1 MHQSFVLAANPEHGR
16 PNPIRVTFS
25 DCGRAPE
32 PKDGLEKPVT
42 LYASGMFGGRWQG
55 PSYDE
60 MAREKGIRLIGV
72 DRPGIGG
79 TDSVPLKH
87 RITTWLDIVP
97 ALLKHL
103 DITCVSLASHSS
115 GSMFMLSTMLHL
127 RHLLHPERPYAA
139 FIAPWVPPEFSGKLG
154 MQFAS
159 LMPSSMVGSWHKL
172 AEFYINYG
180 LPVTGGVRSGISGL
194 KWLGSLSGLS
204 SGQSPQTSADTAGK
218 DAAAKEQL
226 DQIKQRLITTY
237 LFAEEFTGASQEALL
252 CMGKDDS
259 AWDGIKPV
267 TAKIIASEVIT
278 RSQTPPTPPTKLQVS
293 LFLAENDEMIGK
305 KGNQYWFD
313 CLKPGID
320 EGVLK
325 VDRFHLLGCDHNDV
339 LSPNVGVVEELFD
352 QICGQTR
359 GAADGQSVEVSLERK
374 DTKKDKKDTK
384 DSATR

>member
-1 MHQSFVLAANPEHGR
+1 M
-16 PNPIRVTFS
+16 
-25 DCGRAPE
+25 
-32 PKDGLEKPVT
+32 

-55 PSYDE
+55 ASYDDL
-60 MAREKGIRLIGV
+60 AKEKGIRLIGV

-97 ALLKHL
+97 ALLQHL
-103 DITCVSLASHSS
+103 NITCVSLASHSS

-139 FIAPWVPPEFSGKLG
+139 FISPWVPPEFSGKLG

-159 LMPSSMVGSWHKL
+159 LMPSSMVGSWHRL
-172 AEFYINYG
+172 AEFYVNYG

-194 KWLGSLSGLS
+194 KWLGKFSGLS
-204 SGQSPQTSADTAGK
+204 SGQSPQTPAETSEEDT
-218 DAAAKEQL
+218 AAKEQL
-226 DQIKQRLITTY
+226 DLIKQRLITTY
-237 LFAEEFTGASQEALL
+237 LFAEEYPGASQEALL

-267 TAKIIASEVIT
+267 TAKIIASEVLART
-278 RSQTPPTPPTKLQVS
+278 STQSTSRKLQVS

-320 EGVLK
+320 ESVLR

-339 LSPNVGVVEELFD
+339 LSPNVGVVEELFN
-352 QICGQTR
+352 QVCGQIQSE
-359 GAADGQSVEVSLERK
+359 ADGESIEISLERK
-374 DTKKDKKDTK
+374 DIRKTKNDTK
-384 DSATR
+384 DPATR